1 MTDQTFTLDIDSLDG
16 PLGQRVYT
24 VLRNKILTMSFAPGA
39 VLRKGALCEQLGV
52 SRSPVSDALN
62 RLSSDGLVDIIPQSA
77 TRVSQFS
84 LFELREESFLREA
97 VEVAA
102 VAKVAQEHSSD
113 QLTVLSRNL
122 RWQGLLLEDEDF
134 QGFFEADLEFHE
146 LILGFTGFPKVAVAA
161 GQMSLQLRRA
171 RMLILPEQGRPAEAH
186 AEHQAI
192 LAGIK
197 QRDAGAARAAMSLH
211 LGQLIKRIEPLERQH
226 PEYFRP
232 NREEDQ
238 T

>member
-1 MTDQTFTLDIDSLDG
+1 MTNQTFTLDINSLNG

-24 VLRNKILTMSFAPGA
+24 ALRNKILTMAFEPGF

-52 SRSPVSDALN
+52 SRSPVTEALN

-102 VAKVAQEHSSD
+102 VAKVAQDRTQE
-113 QLTVLSRNL
+113 QLTILSRNL
-122 RWQGLLLEDEDF
+122 KMQTLLVEDEDF

-146 LILGFTGFPKVAVAA
+146 LILGFTGFPKVAVTA
-161 GQMSLQLRRA
+161 GQMSLQLHRA
-171 RMLILPEQGRPAEAH
+171 RMLILPERGRPAEAV
-186 AEHQAI
+186 AEHRAI
-192 LAGIK
+192 LAGINA
-197 QRDAGAARAAMSLH
+197 RDGNAARSAMSLH
-211 LGQLIKRIEPLERQH
+211 LRQLITRIEPLERQH

-232 NREEDQ
+232 N
-238 T
+238 

>member
-1 MTDQTFTLDIDSLDG
+1 MTDQTFTLDINSLDG

-24 VLRNKILTMSFAPGA
+24 ALRNKILTMAFEPGF

-52 SRSPVSDALN
+52 SRSPVTEALN

-84 LFELREESFLREA
+84 LFELREDSFLREA

-102 VAKVAQEHSSD
+102 VAKVAQERTEE
-113 QLTVLSRNL
+113 QLTILSRNL
-122 RWQGLLLEDEDF
+122 KMQTLLVEDEDF

-146 LILGFTGFPKVAVAA
+146 LILAFTGFPKVAVTA

-171 RMLILPEQGRPAEAH
+171 RILILPERGRPAEAV

-197 QRDAGAARAAMSLH
+197 ARNSDAARSSMAHH
-211 LGQLIKRIEPLERQH
+211 LRLLIPRIEPLERQH

-232 NREEDQ
+232 NLEEVK
-238 T
+238 

>member
-1 MTDQTFTLDIDSLDG
+1 MTNQSFSLDINSLDG

-24 VLRNKILTMSFAPGA
+24 VLRNNILTMSFEPGT

-52 SRSPVSDALN
+52 SRSPVTEALN

-84 LFELREESFLREA
+84 MFELRQESFLREA

-102 VAKVAQEHSSD
+102 VAKVALDRTDD

-122 RWQGLLLEDEDF
+122 KMQALLVEDEDF
-134 QGFFEADLEFHE
+134 QGFFGADLEFHE
-146 LILGFTGFPKVAVAA
+146 LILAFTGFPKVAVTA

-171 RMLILPEQGRPAEAH
+171 RMLILPEPGRPAEAV
-186 AEHQAI
+186 AEHQAV
-192 LAGIK
+192 LASIK
-197 QRDAGAARAAMSLH
+197 ARDADAARSAMSLH
-211 LGQLIKRIEPLERQH
+211 LRQLIARIAPLERQH

-232 NREEDQ
+232 N
-238 T
+238 

>member
-1 MTDQTFTLDIDSLDG
+1 MTNQTFTLDINTLDG

-24 VLRNKILTMSFAPGA
+24 ALRNKILTMAFEPGF

-52 SRSPVSDALN
+52 SRSPVTEALN

-84 LFELREESFLREA
+84 LFELREDSFLREA

-102 VAKVAQEHSSD
+102 VAKVAQDRTQE
-113 QLTVLSRNL
+113 QLTILSRNL
-122 RWQGLLLEDEDF
+122 KMQTLLVEDEDF

-146 LILGFTGFPKVAVAA
+146 LILGFTGFPKVAVTA
-161 GQMSLQLRRA
+161 GQMSLQLHRA
-171 RMLILPEQGRPAEAH
+171 RMLILPEQGRPAEAV

-192 LAGIK
+192 LSGISAG
-197 QRDAGAARAAMSLH
+197 DGSAARSAMSLH
-211 LGQLIKRIEPLERQH
+211 LRQLITRIEPLERQH

-232 NREEDQ
+232 N
-238 T
+238 

>member
-1 MTDQTFTLDIDSLDG
+1 MNTPTQTFTLDIKNLDG

-24 VLRNKILTMSFAPGA
+24 ALRNKILTMAYEPGF

-52 SRSPVSDALN
+52 SRSPVTEALN

-84 LFELREESFLREA
+84 IFELREESFLREA
-97 VEVAA
+97 VETAA
-102 VAKVAQEHSSD
+102 VARVAQERSEE
-113 QLTVLSRNL
+113 QLTILSRNL
-122 RWQGLLLEDEDF
+122 KMQNLLVEDEDF

-146 LILGFTGFPKVAVAA
+146 LILAFTGFPHVAITA
-161 GQMSLQLRRA
+161 GQLSLQLHRA
-171 RMLILPEQGRPAEAH
+171 RMLILPEQGRPAEAV
-186 AEHQAI
+186 AEHQNI

-197 QRDAGAARAAMSLH
+197 ARDADAARAAMSLH
-211 LGQLIKRIEPLERQH
+211 LGQLMTRLEPLERKH

-232 NREEDQ
+232 K
-238 T
+238 

>member
-1 MTDQTFTLDIDSLDG
+1 MNAQTFTLDINSLDG

-24 VLRNKILTMSFAPGA
+24 VLRNKILTMSFEPGT

-52 SRSPVSDALN
+52 SRSPVTEALN

-84 LFELREESFLREA
+84 MFELRQESFLREA

-102 VAKVAQEHSSD
+102 VAKVALDRTDE
-113 QLTVLSRNL
+113 QLVILSRNL
-122 RWQGLLLEDEDF
+122 KMQGLLVEDEDF
-134 QGFFEADLEFHE
+134 QGFFKADLEFHE
-146 LILGFTGFPKVAVAA
+146 LILAFTGFPKVAVTA
-161 GQMSLQLRRA
+161 GQMSLQLNRA
-171 RMLILPEQGRPAEAH
+171 RMLILPEPGRPAEAV
-186 AEHQAI
+186 AEHESI

-197 QRDAGAARAAMSLH
+197 ARDVDAARSAMSLH
-211 LGQLIKRIEPLERQH
+211 LQQLITRIEPLERQH

-232 NREEDQ
+232 N
-238 T
+238 

>member
-1 MTDQTFTLDIDSLDG
+1 MTDHTFTLDINSLDG

-24 VLRNKILTMSFAPGA
+24 ALRNKILTMSFEPGA

-52 SRSPVSDALN
+52 SRSPVTEALN
-62 RLSSDGLVDIIPQSA
+62 KLSSDGLVDIIPQSA

-84 LFELREESFLREA
+84 MFELRQESFLREA

-102 VAKVAQEHSSD
+102 VAKVALDHTND

-122 RWQGLLLEDEDF
+122 KMQRLLVEDVDF
-134 QGFFEADLEFHE
+134 EGFFEADLEFHE
-146 LILGFTGFPKVAVAA
+146 LILAFTGFPKVAVAA

-171 RMLILPEQGRPAEAH
+171 RMLVLPAQGRPAEAV
-186 AEHQAI
+186 AEHQNI
-192 LAGIK
+192 LASIK
-197 QRDAGAARAAMSLH
+197 ARDADAARSAMSLH
-211 LGQLIKRIEPLERQH
+211 LQQLMTRIEPLERQH

-232 NREEDQ
+232 N
-238 T
+238 